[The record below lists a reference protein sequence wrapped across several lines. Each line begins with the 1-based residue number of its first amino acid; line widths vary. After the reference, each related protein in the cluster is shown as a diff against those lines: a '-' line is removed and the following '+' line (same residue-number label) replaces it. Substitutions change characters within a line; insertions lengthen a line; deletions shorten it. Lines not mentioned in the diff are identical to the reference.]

1 MIPANAISGPTKMS
15 TEAPI
20 IPQSAVEQSGSM
32 ALYEQ
37 IDSDL
42 RQARLDRDQQA
53 LGALGMLKAEIV
65 NASKEPGAGAV
76 DDQLVVR
83 TVRREVKKREEAA
96 ELYRQ
101 GGRTPAAEKEMA
113 EAEVIRR
120 YLPAAMNDE
129 ELEAEV
135 RAAIAEVGAGGQGA
149 FGQVMKAATARIG
162 DRAEGGRIA
171 SAARRLL
178 GS

>member
-1 MIPANAISGPTKMS
+1 
-15 TEAPI
+15 
-20 IPQSAVEQSGSM
+20 V
-32 ALYEQ
+32 ALFEQ

-76 DDQLVVR
+76 DDQLVIR

-96 ELYRQ
+96 ELYRR
-101 GGRTPAAEKEMA
+101 GGRPGAADKEVA

-120 YLPAAMNDE
+120 YLPAEMDDE
-129 ELEAEV
+129 ELESEL
-135 RAAIAEVGAGGQGA
+135 RAVIAELGAQGPQA
-149 FGQVMKAATARIG
+149 FGPVMKAATARLG
-162 DRAEGGRIA
+162 ERAQGGRLA
-171 SAARRLL
+171 AAARRLL
-178 GS
+178 NA

>member
-1 MIPANAISGPTKMS
+1 
-15 TEAPI
+15 
-20 IPQSAVEQSGSM
+20 M

-42 RQARLDRDQQA
+42 RRARLDREEMA
-53 LGALGMLKAEIV
+53 LSALGMLKAEIV
-65 NASKEPGAGAV
+65 NASKEPGAPPV

-96 ELYRQ
+96 ELYRR
-101 GGRTPAAEKEMA
+101 GGRLESAQKELA

-120 YLPAAMNDE
+120 YLPAAASDE
-129 ELEAEV
+129 ELERVVE
-135 RAAIAEVGAGGQGA
+135 AAIAEVGAAGPQA
-149 FGQVMKAATARIG
+149 FGQVMKAATGKLG

-171 SAARRLL
+171 AAVRRLL
-178 GS
+178 NG

>member
-1 MIPANAISGPTKMS
+1 MP
-15 TEAPI
+15 
-20 IPQSAVEQSGSM
+20 
-32 ALYEQ
+32 LFEQ

-42 RQARLDRDQQA
+42 RRARLDRDEQA

-76 DDQLVVR
+76 DDQLVIR

-96 ELYRQ
+96 EAYRQ
-101 GGRTPAAEKEMA
+101 GGRAQSAEKELA

-120 YLPAAMNDE
+120 YLPAEMSDE
-129 ELEAEV
+129 ELEREL
-135 RAAIAEVGAGGQGA
+135 RAVAAEVGAPGPQS
-149 FGQVMKAATARIG
+149 FGQVMKAATARLG

-171 SAARRLL
+171 AIVRRLL
-178 GS
+178 AE

>member
-1 MIPANAISGPTKMS
+1 MP
-15 TEAPI
+15 
-20 IPQSAVEQSGSM
+20 
-32 ALYEQ
+32 LYEQ

-42 RQARLDRDQQA
+42 RQARRDRDQEA

-65 NASKEPGAGAV
+65 NASKEPGAAAI

-101 GGRTPAAEKEMA
+101 GGREESAAKEIA

-120 YLPAAMNDE
+120 YLPAAMSDD
-129 ELEAEV
+129 ELEREL
-135 RAAIAEVGAGGQGA
+135 RAVIAETGAAGPQA
-149 FGQVMKAATARIG
+149 FGQIMKSATARIG

-171 SAARRLL
+171 AAVRRLL
-178 GS
+178 NT